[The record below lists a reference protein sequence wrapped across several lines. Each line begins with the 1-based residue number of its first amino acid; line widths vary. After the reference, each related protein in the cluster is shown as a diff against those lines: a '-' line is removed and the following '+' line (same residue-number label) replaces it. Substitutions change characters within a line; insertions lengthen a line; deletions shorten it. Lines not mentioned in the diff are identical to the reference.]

1 MGIRVYDLRS
11 VGHGPFISLQLSA
24 TSGAHKVEFVAG
36 VIDLQIAKL
45 VVRECTILNRGLGDL
60 GWDFYWHRRHYFAKK
75 GNV

>member
-1 MGIRVYDLRS
+1 
-11 VGHGPFISLQLSA
+11 
-24 TSGAHKVEFVAG
+24 
-36 VIDLQIAKL
+36 LQIAKL